1 MISKI
6 QYIWT
11 VPPSKLHKLLNVSLK
26 KGTVKSIQFCQCIK
40 IHWVNVGKSSLCG
53 VFFLIIRTIIF
64 PAEKNQQKSLRYVIL
79 IRQKDRRW
87 LIGKWEVALEL
98 PEKIMQQRE
107 TGVLLGVSPGTSCM
121 SHPIE
126 GPSPQ
131 K

>member
-1 MISKI
+1 MRC
-6 QYIWT
+6 
-11 VPPSKLHKLLNVSLK
+11 
-26 KGTVKSIQFCQCIK
+26 F
-40 IHWVNVGKSSLCG
+40 
-53 VFFLIIRTIIF
+53 FFLIIRTIIF

-98 PEKIMQQRE
+98 SEKIIQQRE

-121 SHPIE
+121 SHPIK

-131 K
+131 KYLQYRPANRLSNGSVMPSYYYLF